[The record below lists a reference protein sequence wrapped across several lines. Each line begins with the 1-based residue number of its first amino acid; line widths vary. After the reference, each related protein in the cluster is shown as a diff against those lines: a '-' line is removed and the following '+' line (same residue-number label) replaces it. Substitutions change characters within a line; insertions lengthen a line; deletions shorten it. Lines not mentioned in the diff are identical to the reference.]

1 MAIGTWFATEFDE
14 PIPAR
19 ELPATFTSGG
29 DPDVLLADQ
38 VARGVA
44 IVGRVQSGSGAVVL
58 KIRTDGR
65 PVRVRVDLHVDG
77 ASQTAW
83 SRAAAPT
90 RGMRELPRLV
100 MVRAQGADRAAA
112 LISRQRGRLRMVEAH
127 AWVEFDLRAGE
138 VGDDGLLI
146 VEVVDGAVPPWA
158 ATELSPLAAIGV
170 RINQVEIVAIDAA
183 DQREGAARLAGAAA
197 QWAGLVSAGGLVG
210 ARGRGQ
216 GHPRSRFVVVNA
228 ADPTVRCRLRIS
240 AGTAPPAAVRQPSQ
254 KWLRRHQGQT
264 VLKAFRVAQRGA
276 GYALFEASPFTR
288 PPHPDRLVVRG
299 VHLVDGTEC
308 RVSAVPQ
315 GEDALDVVVER
326 TAPGPVLVGLAERD
340 TPAVRR
346 RVAETVCQLVELEC
360 HR

>member
-183 DQREGAARLAGAAA
+183 DQREGAAR
-197 QWAGLVSAGGLVG
+197 
-210 ARGRGQ
+210 
-216 GHPRSRFVVVNA
+216 PRSGPGSSV
-228 ADPTVRCRLRIS
+228 
-240 AGTAPPAAVRQPSQ
+240 PAAWSGR
-254 KWLRRHQGQT
+254 
-264 VLKAFRVAQRGA
+264 
-276 GYALFEASPFTR
+276 E
-288 PPHPDRLVVRG
+288 VV
-299 VHLVDGTEC
+299 D
-308 RVSAVPQ
+308 
-315 GEDALDVVVER
+315 
-326 TAPGPVLVGLAERD
+326 RD
-340 TPAVRR
+340 TPGRGSSWSTPPTPPYGAGCGSRPAR
-346 RVAETVCQLVELEC
+346 P
-360 HR
+360 HRPRCVSRARSGCAATRARPC